1 VWSEVFDVCRMI
13 IYLGRVSVFVIM
25 KLSIVKM
32 CLFSLFMY
40 LLLITLIYV
49 FIYDVNVNVVG
60 LFSWFMIYLVNIVIM
75 IVPVFKDFDKQILIK
90 LVKIR
95 FILIFISII
104 PFIVMVLPL
113 GLAIVNKCKFFIV
126 IAYTLYLID
135 ITCTVEEYGY
145 LNKKT
150 SKKDKITII

>member
-1 VWSEVFDVCRMI
+1 MWSEVFDVCRMI
-13 IYLGRVSVFVIM
+13 IYLGRVRVFVIM

-32 CLFSLFMY
+32 CLFFLYMY

-60 LFSWFMIYLVNIVIM
+60 LFTWFIIYLVNIVIM
-75 IVPVFKDFDKQILIK
+75 IVPVFKNFDKQTLIK

-113 GLAIVNKCKFFIV
+113 GLAIVNKYKFFIV

-135 ITCTVEEYGY
+135 ITCTVEEYDY